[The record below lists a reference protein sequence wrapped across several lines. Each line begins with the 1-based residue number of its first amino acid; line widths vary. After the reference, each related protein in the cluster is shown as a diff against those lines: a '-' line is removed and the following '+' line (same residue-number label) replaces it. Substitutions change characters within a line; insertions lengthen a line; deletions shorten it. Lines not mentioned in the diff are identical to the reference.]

1 MGFAVPLA
9 EWLREPFRP
18 WAEELLRRSD
28 LEQAGLEPDA
38 IRRLWTEH
46 LAGKRHWQ
54 YQLWNVLMFRAW
66 AAEQQRGVASR
77 ASALPEPQAVLR

>member
-1 MGFAVPLA
+1 
-9 EWLREPFRP
+9 
-18 WAEELLRRSD
+18 LLRRSD
-28 LEQAGLEPDA
+28 LDEAGLQPDA

-77 ASALPEPQAVLR
+77 TSRAARAAGQFAMNVGPEADF